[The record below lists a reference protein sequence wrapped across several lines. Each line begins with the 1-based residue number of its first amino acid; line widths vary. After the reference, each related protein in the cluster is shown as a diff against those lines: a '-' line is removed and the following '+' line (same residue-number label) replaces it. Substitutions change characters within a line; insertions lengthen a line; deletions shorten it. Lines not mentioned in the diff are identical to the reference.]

1 MRSLRILA
9 ASLTSLL
16 LVPLASACGGDGE
29 GGTTVKFGYT
39 ADFAGAA
46 ALAAAD
52 KLGLWER
59 AGLKPELKVFTNGPL
74 QIQALGAGDLD
85 YGYIGPGATW
95 LPASGKAKI
104 IAVNMLGQAD
114 RIIATP
120 ESGITTVAELR
131 GKKVAVPEGTSGDML
146 LQLALKKTGM
156 TRDDVERV
164 PMDPSTVVTAFSSGK
179 VDAAAIWYPLIDTIK
194 KRTPDLVELSK
205 NSDFFPA
212 MSFPSSFVARNEVV
226 KNDPAAVR
234 KVVKVLQ
241 QAGDWVHQNTA
252 EAESVT
258 AKFLKA
264 PPAQFKGSS
273 AVTKTFTSAELVKLS
288 GDGTVNGWF
297 KGLSEI
303 FVAMGKLPS
312 APDPAT
318 YYAADLYTNAESK

>member
-1 MRSLRILA
+1 MRSLRLLA
-9 ASLTSLL
+9 VSLL
-16 LVPLASACGGDGE
+16 LVPLAAACGDGDE
-29 GGTTVKFGYT
+29 GGGRTVKFGYT

-52 KLGLWER
+52 RLGLWKK
-59 AGLKPELKVFTNGPL
+59 AGLKPKPKVFTNGPL
-74 QIQALGAGDLD
+74 QIQALGAGSLD
-85 YGYIGPGATW
+85 FGYIGPGATW

-104 IAVNMLGQAD
+104 IAVNMLGEAD
-114 RIIATP
+114 RIIAAP
-120 ESGITTVAELR
+120 KSGIKDIAGLR

-146 LQLALKKTGM
+146 LQLALKKAGM
-156 TRDDVERV
+156 GPKDVERV

-205 NSDFFPA
+205 NADFFPA
-212 MSFPSSFVARNEVV
+212 MSFPSSFVARNEIA
-226 KNDPAAVR
+226 KDDPETTR

-241 QAGDWVHQNTA
+241 QANDWVHGHTA
-252 EAESVT
+252 EAEQT
-258 AKFLKA
+258 AAKFLKV

-273 AVTKTFTSAELVKLS
+273 AVTKTFTSAELVRYS

-297 KGLSEI
+297 KGLSDI

-312 APDPAT
+312 SPDPAT
-318 YYAADLYTNAESK
+318 YYTAGLYTNAAAGK